1 MSVHWSTGGQ
11 AWTED
16 DCLLILCQN
25 TRTNGEHECVQV
37 QYYQTVRERMAR
49 PERRMQ
55 AVRVCTGALRSD
67 SAGASGKAPPRVTR
81 YDHISIWEIN
91 MGYRYG
97 RSDINEISIWISI
110 CDVGYRYGIWCIDLV
125 IYHIDTVIRDR
136 DMEYGLMI

>member
-1 MSVHWSTGGQ
+1 
-11 AWTED
+11 
-16 DCLLILCQN
+16 
-25 TRTNGEHECVQV
+25 
-37 QYYQTVRERMAR
+37 
-49 PERRMQ
+49 
-55 AVRVCTGALRSD
+55 
-67 SAGASGKAPPRVTR
+67 
-81 YDHISIWEIN
+81 